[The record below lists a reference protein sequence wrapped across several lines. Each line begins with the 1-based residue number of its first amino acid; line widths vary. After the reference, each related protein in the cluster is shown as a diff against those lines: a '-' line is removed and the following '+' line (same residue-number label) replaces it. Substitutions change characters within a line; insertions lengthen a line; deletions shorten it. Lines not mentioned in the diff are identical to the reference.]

1 MFLSRGATTIFTLFL
16 AKLLAPEAFGLVA
29 MATVVFELSNVF
41 VNSGLSQAL
50 IRSKSVSD
58 LDLNT
63 VFYSN
68 LIFSIFAYLFL
79 FFIAPYV
86 SEFYKQPELTLLIQ
100 VMGLVAIIN
109 ATKIVQVAVLSR
121 SMNFKAQMKANSLGA
136 FLSGV
141 LALLAAYE
149 GFGVW
154 SLVVMMLSQSL
165 IPSLIL
171 WMASS
176 WRPNLSFSFESFYRL
191 FAFGKNLLA
200 EGMLNVAFQNSYV
213 LVIGRVFSAEITG
226 LYFFAK
232 KVTDLLSHQLTGAVQ
247 QATYPAL
254 STLQDDNLLL
264 RHKYRQILQLMLLLI
279 APVMGFMAALSLPIF
294 EIFFGERWRGSVLYL
309 QLLCFVGVLY
319 PLHALNINIL
329 NVKGRSDLV
338 LKIGVLKKVVSVTLL
353 FAGLPFGVLGI
364 VIGQIVAS
372 LIALIPNAYYS
383 ARLIEYS
390 LAAQLKDVSKPMFS
404 ALFAA
409 TISWI
414 VAGSNPNA
422 SLGLVMVSG
431 ILGLIVYFSFNMI
444 FRTEGLIIILNR
456 MK

>member
-1 MFLSRGATTIFTLFL
+1 MRNLNRKIGVGVVWNLLNMFLSRGATTIFTLFL

-29 MATVVFELSNVF
+29 MATVVFELTNVF
-41 VNSGLSQAL
+41 VNSGLGQAL

-79 FFIAPYV
+79 FLIAPYV

-279 APVMGFMAALSLPIF
+279 A
-294 EIFFGERWRGSVLYL
+294 
-309 QLLCFVGVLY
+309 
-319 PLHALNINIL
+319 
-329 NVKGRSDLV
+329 
-338 LKIGVLKKVVSVTLL
+338 
-353 FAGLPFGVLGI
+353 
-364 VIGQIVAS
+364 
-372 LIALIPNAYYS
+372 
-383 ARLIEYS
+383 
-390 LAAQLKDVSKPMFS
+390 
-404 ALFAA
+404 
-409 TISWI
+409 
-414 VAGSNPNA
+414 
-422 SLGLVMVSG
+422 
-431 ILGLIVYFSFNMI
+431 
-444 FRTEGLIIILNR
+444 
-456 MK
+456 